1 MKKKLLSL
9 LLAIASICVSFVGC
23 VAPSEASSETQSTPP
38 SSSEKIEEVDYVS
51 QVKLDESAPTQTQEV
66 TVKSYI
72 DGDTTHFYAPK
83 GTSLPG
89 SVIEYGYIKTR
100 YMAVNTPESTGA
112 IEPWGKAAKKFTN
125 EKLQSAESIVLETDG
140 TEWEFDG
147 NGRYLVWV
155 WYKPQGATE
164 YRNLNIELLQNGL
177 AVGSKVATTRYET
190 YCTKAIA
197 QAKALS
203 LYVYSKEKDPDYYYG
218 QAVEID
224 LKELRTNIDKY
235 NGVRVAFE
243 ATVAIWETN
252 TAYVQEYDEETGIY
266 YGIQVFAG
274 MSVTSDV
281 HAKLNTV
288 GNRARIV
295 GEVAY
300 YEEGGYYQITDLKYN
315 RMRPKD
321 PDNTQLLSEGNKI
334 SYPETTVD
342 SFFGNVTVDVEKVDP
357 ETEEVT
363 MESKSFK
370 YAELTMFTTLSMK
383 NLQVKSIYTTA
394 QGDSKGAMT
403 LTCMVDGK
411 TITVRTEVLKNLDG
425 SIVTASQLEGK
436 TIDVRG
442 NVTTFNGEYQIHVY
456 TFFAITIH

>member
-1 MKKKLLSL
+1 MKKRFLSL
-9 LLAIASICVSFVGC
+9 LLAVGALCASLAGCLSESVS
-23 VAPSEASSETQSTPP
+23 SDSQNSTPP
-38 SSSEKIEEVDYVS
+38 TSEKIEVVDYVS
-51 QVKLDESAPTQTQEV
+51 QVKLDESAPTLTLEV
-66 TVKSYI
+66 TVRSYI
-72 DGDTTHFYAPK
+72 DGDTTHFYADDE
-83 GTSLPG
+83 TQLPEAA
-89 SVIEYGYIKTR
+89 VELKYLKTR
-100 YMAVNTPESTGA
+100 YMAVNTPESTGS

-125 EKLQSAESIVLETDG
+125 DKLQSAESIILETDG
-140 TEWEFDG
+140 ADWEVDG
-147 NGRYLVWV
+147 NGRFLVWV
-155 WYKPQGATE
+155 WYKPQGETE
-164 YRNLNIELLQNGL
+164 YRNLNVELLQNGL
-177 AVGSKVATTRYET
+177 AVGSKIATTRYET
-190 YCTKAIA
+190 YCTKALA

-203 LYVYSKEKDPDYYYG
+203 LYVFSKDADPDYYYG
-218 QAVEID
+218 EAKEID

-252 TAYVQEYDEETGIY
+252 TAYVQEYDAETGIY

-281 HAKLNTV
+281 HKNLNEV
-288 GNRARIV
+288 GNRVRIV

-300 YEEGGYYQITDLKYN
+300 YDEGGYYQVTDLKFN
-315 RMRPKD
+315 KMKPKD
-321 PDNTQLLSEGNKI
+321 SDNTQLLSKGEKI

-342 SFFGNVTVDVEKVDP
+342 TFRGNIDVDVETVNP

-363 MESKSFK
+363 VETKTFK

-383 NLQVKSIYTTA
+383 NLKVTDVYTTK

-403 LTCMVDGK
+403 LTCLVDGK
-411 TITVRTEVLKNLDG
+411 EITVRTEVLYSNG
-425 SIVTASQLEGK
+425 AVVTADKLMGK

-456 TFFAITIH
+456 SYGGITIH